1 MLKIALYNR
10 LFKLKDDD
18 KEILFLAV
26 FAASLV
32 AKQAPND
39 EAAKTRK
46 ADANLSS
53 LNLTPKDKNAKNL
66 NLTRSPPSSAASS

>member
-18 KEILFLAV
+18 KENLFLAV

-39 EAAKTRK
+39 EAAKTRQ
-46 ADANLSS
+46 ADANSSS

-66 NLTRSPPSSAASS
+66 NLTRSPPSSAAS